1 MDAGT
6 LFNAISVVC
15 PILSTRV
22 GDGDNR
28 ATWSFTPG
36 PGAQPSQ
43 LTAAQNVIDTIDPI
57 VKNVIPFS
65 IFLTR
70 WTTTELSN
78 LYKARAAAITANSV
92 GMTLVKNWDIA
103 QSQNLVDLNSPAAQN
118 FKASI
123 VSAGLLTQVRAD
135 AIFS

>member
-6 LFNAISVVC
+6 LANAISVVC
-15 PILSTRV
+15 PVTSVSV
-22 GDGDNR
+22 GKANDPP
-28 ATWSFTPG
+28 TWSFVPG
-36 PGAQPSQ
+36 PGATPAQI
-43 LTAAQNVIDTIDPI
+43 AAGQNVIDTIDPV
-57 VKNVIPFS
+57 VKNVIPFDVFIS
-65 IFLTR
+65 R

-78 LYKARAAAITANSV
+78 LYKARATAITNNGA
-92 GMTLVKNWDIA
+92 GMSLVKNWDIA
-103 QSQNLVDLNSPAAQN
+103 LSQGIIDLNSPAAQA